1 MRLLFGN
8 LIYAQ
13 ELYLYYIYICELF
26 YLMFYK
32 CSAAFKRIMVHSLLY
47 RDRNNRQL
55 KTVGKNVL
63 KYTQLITLNNLLCGA
78 TN

>member
-1 MRLLFGN
+1 
-8 LIYAQ
+8 
-13 ELYLYYIYICELF
+13 
-26 YLMFYK
+26 MFYK